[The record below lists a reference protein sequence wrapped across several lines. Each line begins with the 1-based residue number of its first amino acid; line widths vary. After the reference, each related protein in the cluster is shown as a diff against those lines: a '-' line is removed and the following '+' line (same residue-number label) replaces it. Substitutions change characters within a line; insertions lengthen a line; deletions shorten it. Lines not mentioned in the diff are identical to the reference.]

1 MTSDLHIEIH
11 KWDGFAG
18 DRAAPTIPAGVA
30 RVWHWPLDVSALDVA
45 DLKKVL
51 SPDEMERAE
60 RYRFDQ
66 HRNEFILTRAVLR
79 IVLASYTAQSPESLS
94 FDYSAQGKPA
104 LKNGPPDLRFNV
116 SHTEGLAVLAL
127 VREREIGVDAEK
139 IRAQPDAQKLA
150 KRFFSAREQLFLGK
164 LSGDELQR
172 AFFRCWTRKEA
183 YIKAKGEGLSI
194 PLHAFDVSL
203 EEDQPAALVGTRPDP
218 TEAGRW
224 TLYDLSVGQGYAAA
238 LTVANVPTMQ
248 PRA

>member
-1 MTSDLHIEIH
+1 MTPDLHIEIH

-18 DRAAPTIPAGVA
+18 DRSAPNIPAGVA
-30 RVWHWPLDVSALDVA
+30 RIWHWPLDVSALEVA

-79 IVLASYTAQSPESLS
+79 IVLASYTARSPESLS
-94 FDYSAQGKPA
+94 FDYSAEGKPA

-139 IRAQPDAQKLA
+139 IRPQPDAQKLA

-224 TLYDLSVGQGYAAA
+224 TLYDLPVGRGYAAA
-238 LTVANVPTMQ
+238 LTVANVPTTQ